1 MSPRLSI
8 PRALLALA
16 PLAASIGL
24 SHAQEPAGKKI
35 VVQGQ
40 GALVIQGQG
49 AQGNVVVQGNGFQGN
64 VVIQGAAGQGKV
76 VIQGGAPAPV
86 AQPAAPARPGL
97 NAARPGFVRIANNPA
112 AAAPSAPPEPVLTWK
127 DGNTLPG
134 KLEDISPTHVIWRN
148 PTFLEPIRLSWD
160 SVQLIGKPNPEQTKD
175 AFRFA
180 TKDGSHF
187 YGRPTRLEGPIL
199 HVESSRF
206 GSLHLRKDALL
217 LIQRIRDDDGAAAS
231 LIFQGPQGDA
241 LWTTSD
247 NNQQRN
253 RFQSDDGESKQRPP
267 DFQQGPAGTLESRI
281 WNRTVQHPLELPE
294 ECDISFV
301 IRSNGRPDFMLSFGT
316 KTNKGVAIETWDDEL
331 VAHGGVQGVFKRLA
345 TLDRSAR
352 HVAVS
357 LRWNSRAGEA
367 VFRIEGQPEPLTF
380 RGLDLPTGGQ
390 PGITLSSKGLNLTL
404 EDLRITKPEGESV
417 PPPAP
422 TSPNTLILK
431 DGRSLAVE
439 TIEPSATGLTVR
451 GGNAAAPVE
460 VAWNDIRTLRLS
472 GEPVALNEQDACIQ
486 FADGTLLH
494 ASSARREGSS
504 LFLEAAFADGTF
516 PCLQD
521 GLRLMRGATKK
532 APDTSAQS
540 PDALA
545 IGGLRL
551 RGKGVFSQGSG
562 PMWLFPG
569 ASSAVTPKESL
580 PMRLTRSAGAN
591 PDPAQATSTG
601 PDSAGASREMFVFT
615 RNGEVLPGRVDRMDA
630 DHAHLQS
637 ALFRETVMP
646 RESLSALYFNPFAG
660 LGVTGFKEG
669 WKLAKGREG
678 LVTHK
683 DGILR
688 IEPGAAWVHPQV
700 MRCNE
705 IAFTLRLRKNISDIG
720 NVSAVAVTPFSDG
733 SSAGLPQLMV
743 AAFGSGRN
751 INVGVISPGEDNPSR
766 SHSMNLGDATDIPIR
781 LRVMNREVEIYVG
794 GERMPLNLHLPSKR
808 NGNGLLV
815 EPGRYFGNNSRTIE
829 LTGFSAKADSRHP
842 VLPALEAES
851 RKQVLSIPRFRK
863 EEPPRHLLVS
873 TNGDALRGYIE
884 RTDEKSVTLKMG
896 DSTHEVPVERLQA
909 AIWLTRPSASQ
920 ENAATEASSPRGKT
934 LAKLDR
940 PIQIFQVGGPVMS
953 HIFQIRAQDNSL
965 EIEVDS
971 AVSAN
976 QTSKVI
982 RGDAGDF
989 TVGAYLRKICERFEV
1004 DQEIDNDGKVHIRQK
1019 GAAAE
1024 SVRRPRA
1031 YILANN
1037 PLLANGIASITE
1049 LFSPDPPSLN
1059 SGGPNA
1065 KNPVVTQSLS
1075 AAKEL
1080 GAREGEMKPTWE
1092 PGTRQLTATV
1102 TPEGHERL
1110 LKVLEGL
1117 SGKAP
1122 FQPTHWVSLRGGAF
1136 FALALEGCANER
1148 IRGRHATL
1156 GACEFAASDLLE
1168 LVNFPGTPPPFVQS
1182 FTDWRQENAPE
1193 PDIPRAAQE
1202 ASSVEE
1208 MFNFGK

>member
-1 MSPRLSI
+1 MSPRPSI
-8 PRALLALA
+8 FHPLLALA
-16 PLAASIGL
+16 PLIATGDF
-24 SHAQEPAGKKI
+24 SHAQEPAEKKI
-35 VVQGQ
+35 IVQGQ
-40 GALVIQGQG
+40 GAVVIQGQG
-49 AQGNVVVQGNGFQGN
+49 RQGNVVIQGNGFQGN
-64 VVIQGAAGQGKV
+64 VVIQGAA
-76 VIQGGAPAPV
+76 PA
-86 AQPAAPARPGL
+86 AQPAAPARPPL
-97 NAARPGFVRIANNPA
+97 NAARQGFVRIANSPAVATPA
-112 AAAPSAPPEPVLTWK
+112 APPKPVLTWK
-127 DGNTLPG
+127 DGSILPG
-134 KLEDISPTHVIWRN
+134 NLEDIGPTHVTWRN
-148 PTFLEPIRLSWD
+148 PAFLEPIRLSWE
-160 SVQLIGKPNPEQTKD
+160 SVQLVGKPNPEQTKET
-175 AFRFA
+175 FRFA

-187 YGRPTRLEGPIL
+187 YGRPTRLEGSFLQI
-199 HVESSRF
+199 ESSRF
-206 GSLHLRKDALL
+206 GKLNLRKEALL
-217 LIQRIRDDDGAAAS
+217 LIQRIREEEGAPAS
-231 LIFQGPQGDA
+231 LVYQGPQGDA
-241 LWTTSD
+241 LWTTPNDS
-247 NNQQRN
+247 QQRN
-253 RFQSDDGESKQRPP
+253 RFQSEESEPKQRPP

-345 TLDRSAR
+345 TLDRSTR

-367 VFRIEGQPEPLTF
+367 VFRVDGQPEPLTF

-404 EDLRITKPEGESV
+404 EDLRVTTPQGDSV
-417 PPPAP
+417 PPPSTTFP
-422 TSPNTLILK
+422 DTLTLK
-431 DGRSLAVE
+431 DGRSISVE
-439 TIEPSATGLTVR
+439 SLEPAASGLLVR
-451 GGNAAAPVE
+451 SGNPSMPIE
-460 VAWNDIRTLRLS
+460 VAWNEIRTLRLA
-472 GEPVALNEQDACIQ
+472 GEPVALNEQEPCIQ

-494 ASSARREGSS
+494 ASSARREGSA
-504 LFLEAAFADGTF
+504 LLLEAAFAEGTF
-516 PCLQD
+516 TCSHD
-521 GLRLMRGATKK
+521 GLRLMRGSEKK
-532 APDTSAQS
+532 GGNTAAESA
-540 PDALA
+540 DALA
-545 IGGLRL
+545 IGGLRF
-551 RGKGVFSQGSG
+551 RGKGVFTQGSG

-569 ASSAVTPKESL
+569 ASNAVTPNSAL
-580 PMRLTRSAGAN
+580 PMRLTRSTDATQN
-591 PDPAQATSTG
+591 PLPPVSGTVDPAA
-601 PDSAGASREMFVFT
+601 ASREMFVFT
-615 RNGEVLPGRVDRMDA
+615 RNGEVLPGRMDRMDA
-630 DHAHLQS
+630 DHAHFDS
-637 ALFRETVMP
+637 NLFHDKVMP
-646 RESLSALYFNPFAG
+646 RETLSAVYFNPFAG

-683 DGILR
+683 DGVLR

-720 NVSAVAVTPFSDG
+720 NVAAVAITPFSDG
-733 SSAGLPQLMV
+733 SSTGLPQLMV

-766 SHSMNLGDATDIPIR
+766 SHSMNLGDATDISIR

-829 LTGFSAKADSRHP
+829 LTGFSARADSRHP

-873 TNGDALRGYIE
+873 TNGDALRGYIDK
-884 RTDEKSVTLKMG
+884 TNKSSVTLKIG
-896 DSTHEVPVERLQA
+896 DSSHDIPVERLQA
-909 AIWLTRPSASQ
+909 AIWLTRPT
-920 ENAATEASSPRGKT
+920 ATEESATSEASTPRGKT
-934 LAKLDR
+934 LAKLER

-953 HIFQIRAQDNSL
+953 HIFQIRAQDNTL

-971 AVSAN
+971 AVSTN

-989 TVGAYLRKICERFEV
+989 TVGAYLRKICERFDV
-1004 DQEIDNDGKVHIRQK
+1004 DQEIDKDGKVHIRQK

-1024 SVRRPRA
+1024 TIRRPRA

-1037 PLLANGIASITE
+1037 PFLKNGIPSIKE
-1049 LFSPDPPSLN
+1049 LFSANPPALD

-1065 KNPVVTQSLS
+1065 NVPTLEHSLA

-1080 GAREGEMKPTWE
+1080 VALEGEIKTAWE
-1092 PGTRQLTATV
+1092 PGTRQLTASL
-1102 TPEGHERL
+1102 TPEGHDRL
-1110 LKVLEGL
+1110 VKVLEGL
-1117 SGKAP
+1117 SGKLP

-1136 FALALEGCANER
+1136 FALALDACANDR

-1156 GACEFAASDLLE
+1156 GGCEFPASELLE

-1182 FTDWRQENAPE
+1182 FTEWRQENAPE
-1193 PDIPRAAQE
+1193 PDIPSAAQE